1 MTLKVYGRKK
11 NKMKRNK
18 SFTSTPFYLVAT
30 PIGNLSEI
38 SPRVIEVLNSVDF
51 IACEDTRVAHKLISY
66 LKINKPLISLFEHNE
81 KGKTNDI
88 LKLLGEGNTGAY
100 LSDAGY
106 PLVSDPGEHLVKTL
120 LENDYS
126 VSVINGPSAF
136 LPALVGSGLSTDKF
150 YFYGFLPSKLNL
162 NNEEKNNLKARNETL
177 IFYVSPH
184 NTRETLNY
192 LYEVLGIRNV
202 CLARELTKINEE
214 YIYGTLEEFQSFD
227 YESIKGEMVLI
238 VEGNHRENNSFEAA
252 RDAVKLLMKNNYS
265 LNEATKIV
273 ALLYNVSK
281 NKLYQSFI

>member
-1 MTLKVYGRKK
+1 
-11 NKMKRNK
+11 MKRNK
-18 SFTSTPFYLVAT
+18 SFTSTPFYLIAT

-51 IACEDTRVAHKLISY
+51 IACEDTRVAHKLLSY

-81 KGKTNDI
+81 KNKTNEI
-88 LKLLGEGNTGAY
+88 LRLLSEGKNGAY

-106 PLVSDPGEHLVKTL
+106 PLVSDPGEYLVKTL
-120 LENDYS
+120 LNNDYR
-126 VSVINGPSAF
+126 VSVVNGPSAF
-136 LPALVGSGLSTDKF
+136 LPALVGSGLNTDKF
-150 YFYGFLPSKLNL
+150 YFYGFLPAKLNL
-162 NNEEKNNLKARNETL
+162 NNEDKNNLKSREETL

-184 NTRETLNY
+184 NTKETLNY
-192 LYEVLGIRNV
+192 LYEVLGNRNV

-214 YIYGTLEEFQSFD
+214 YIYGTLEEFKTFD
-227 YESIKGEMVLI
+227 YETIKGEMVLI
-238 VEGNHRENNSFEAA
+238 VEGTQNKNDNFEAA

-265 LNEATKIV
+265 INEATKIV

>member
-1 MTLKVYGRKK
+1 
-11 NKMKRNK
+11 MKRNK
-18 SFTSTPFYLVAT
+18 SFTTTPFYLIAT

-51 IACEDTRVAHKLISY
+51 IACEDTRVAHKLLSY

-81 KGKTNDI
+81 KNKTNEI
-88 LKLLGEGNTGAY
+88 LRLLSEGKNGAY

-106 PLVSDPGEHLVKTL
+106 PLVSDPGDYLVKTL
-120 LENDYS
+120 INNDYA
-126 VSVINGPSAF
+126 VSVVNGPSAF
-136 LPALVGSGLSTDKF
+136 LPALVGSGLNTDKF
-150 YFYGFLPSKLNL
+150 YFYGFLPAKLNL
-162 NNEEKNNLKARNETL
+162 SNEDKNKLKTRDETL

-184 NTRETLNY
+184 NTKETLNY
-192 LYEVLGIRNV
+192 LYEVLGNRNV
-202 CLARELTKINEE
+202 CFARELTKINEE
-214 YIYGTLEEFQSFD
+214 YIYGTLEEFQTFD
-227 YESIKGEMVLI
+227 YETIKGEMVLI
-238 VEGNHRENNSFEAA
+238 IEGNHIENDNFEAA